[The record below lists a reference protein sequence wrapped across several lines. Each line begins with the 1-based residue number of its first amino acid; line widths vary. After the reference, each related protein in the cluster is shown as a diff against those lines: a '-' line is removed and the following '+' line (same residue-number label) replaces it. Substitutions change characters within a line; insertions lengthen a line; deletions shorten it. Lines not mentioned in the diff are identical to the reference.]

1 MTDRINKI
9 PVGPTDGNAVYFV
22 SVTRTVGGQ
31 STEIYVPTNYVA
43 DMPTYVAT
51 VPNISLAANKNI
63 ASLVNKTGSTKTVR
77 ILHIYAVPQLAA
89 AVTGTQVTLEI
100 HGVTGSDPSAGS
112 VITVRKHDT
121 DDANLPAEV
130 EARNNPTST
139 PLANWILASG
149 VVNNEETASKESQ
162 QTIFKKEGNVSALI
176 LRANQ
181 GILVKQTALAG
192 AGNINLHIVFQV
204 D

>member
-1 MTDRINKI
+1 LTDRINKI
-9 PVGPTDGNAVYFV
+9 PQGPSDGNAVYFV
-22 SVTRTVGGQ
+22 SVTRNVNGTP
-31 STEIYVPTNYVA
+31 TDIYVPTNYVA
-43 DMPTYVAT
+43 DMPSYVAT
-51 VPNISLAANKNI
+51 IPNIALGANKNI
-63 ASLVNKTGSTKTVR
+63 ASLVNKTGTTKTVR
-77 ILHIYAVPQLAA
+77 ILHIYAVPALAA
-89 AVTGTQVTLEI
+89 AIAGLQVTLEV
-100 HGVTGSDPSAGS
+100 HGITGADPTGG
-112 VITVRKHDT
+112 TVVPIRNHDT
-121 DDANLPAEV
+121 DDGGLPAQIEV
-130 EARNNPTST
+130 RNNPTST

-162 QTIFKKEGNVSALI
+162 QTIFKKEGNISALI